1 MKNIETISLGISTML
16 SVDMF
21 LLIITKQFDFP
32 SKAEPNVLESQLR
45 LVQIF
50 VENDIYLIFSVMV
63 AQDWKLAFKVYMKMS
78 LETLTEV
85 ILSKL

>member
-21 LLIITKQFDFP
+21 LLIITKQFDFL

-50 VENDIYLIFSVMV
+50 VENDICLIFSVMV
-63 AQDWKLAFKVYMKMS
+63 AQDWKSVFKVYMKMS